1 MLANALIKYKFIWI
15 SLLVITIVM
24 VFIGF
29 MPQPIDM
36 NLEKI
41 GNGRK
46 AIVFVYDS
54 NLSVSSQQ
62 SAEMNKARSL
72 VSEDIIFLV
81 AKIGDPA
88 GNNFMRHYDARA
100 ADLLFFNIAGDLVH
114 RETALLSAEELAR
127 ILLSEM

>member
-1 MLANALIKYKFIWI
+1 MMANALIKYQFIWI

-24 VFIGF
+24 VLIGF
-29 MPQPIDM
+29 MPKPIDM

-72 VSEDIIFLV
+72 VSEVTIFVV
-81 AKIGDPA
+81 AKIGDPE
-88 GNNFMRHYDARA
+88 GNNFMRHYNARA
-100 ADLLFFNIAGDLVH
+100 ADLLFFNIEGDLVN
-114 RETALLSAEELAR
+114 RKTALLSAEELAA